1 MNGMPKQIAATIA
14 QSMYSRQFTDN
25 GQPKSP
31 VKIETHS
38 VTHNIGFYLCILVIS
53 H

>member
-1 MNGMPKQIAATIA
+1 MNHLPMQIAATVA
-14 QSMYSRQFTDN
+14 QSMYSRHFTDN

-38 VTHNIGFYLCILVIS
+38 VMHNIGFYLRILVIS

>member
-1 MNGMPKQIAATIA
+1 MNHLPKQIAATIKP
-14 QSMYSRQFTDN
+14 SMYNRHFTDN

-31 VKIETHS
+31 AKIETHS
-38 VTHNIGFYLCILVIS
+38 VMHNIGFYLRILVIS